1 MKKENILFIITL
13 FITGLFY
20 GCDTYKKSLPRH
32 FYAVMESPKFEK
44 GEIMI
49 FHFCLCESD
58 TFTLSINGK
67 QLYANYTPS
76 KLSHYT
82 NIDEHTTSG
91 VIYNFD
97 FVIYQLSRKRSVMY
111 LINGPG
117 LSFDVSFKIPLREQS
132 LDISGSFSA
141 TDFKYSVPMGSCKHF
156 RLHHSH
162 KDSIV
167 VNEDCLQGIRF
178 YE

>member
-1 MKKENILFIITL
+1 MIKENIIVLITIFII
-13 FITGLFY
+13 GLFY

-32 FYAVMESPKFEK
+32 FYAVIESPKFKK
-44 GEIMI
+44 GEIMM
-49 FHFCLCESD
+49 FRFWLCESD

-67 QLYANYTPS
+67 QLYANYTSP

-117 LSFDVSFKIPLREQS
+117 LSFDVSFKIPLRKQS
-132 LDISGSFSA
+132 LDMSGSYSD
-141 TDFKYSVPMGSCKHF
+141 TDFKYSVPIGSCKQF
-156 RLHHSH
+156 ILHHYH

-167 VNEDCLQGIRF
+167 VNGECLQGIRF